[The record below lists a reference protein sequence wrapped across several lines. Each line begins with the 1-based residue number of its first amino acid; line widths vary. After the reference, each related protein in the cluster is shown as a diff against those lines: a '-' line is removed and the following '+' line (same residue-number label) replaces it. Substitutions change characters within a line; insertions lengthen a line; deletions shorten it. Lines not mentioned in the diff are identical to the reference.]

1 MNRPFRLFQ
10 NWCYNIAVG
19 RSGERINIASSPMQY
34 SLVALAT
41 YPLVPMDTFI
51 TISAPGTVDIPAD
64 QEDPGGSGGQAYCVV
79 SQSPSMSLPTRKIQE
94 AQVGRRT
101 ASSLERLLL
110 EIT

>member
-19 RSGERINIASSPMQY
+19 RSGECINIASSPMQY

-79 SQSPSMSLPTRKIQE
+79 SQSPVDVPADQE
-94 AQVGRRT
+94 DPGGSGGQAYCVI
-101 ASSLERLLL
+101 A
-110 EIT
+110 